1 MKTSGMRRKTRNNR
15 AVSAGPCIRSRYL
28 GEPLLVF
35 ADGREDVDPKLG
47 ISRFG
52 PKSWRPERR
61 HPSSLRVGFI
71 GPPDAIEVAQR
82 WLEKSAAG
90 IHGDEDHPEFSGCM
104 ADRGFMTKLA
114 FDPAWTAPLY
124 RGELDELTLV
134 RGLRNRFHGFVS
146 LLETKLR
153 LLSERDQAPEYI
165 VAAIPD
171 DLYRKYR
178 VVNFKDPVAGVVHRD
193 LRRAFKAMAMKYR
206 IPTQILRDATATE
219 STGDN
224 LSKVAWNFFTGLYFK
239 AGGTPWGPV
248 GLQPGS
254 CHVGISFYRQLGS
267 GSSKVQ
273 TSLVQAFDEHGD
285 GLVLRGHEFEWDAEK
300 EGTNSPHLGEAHAQ
314 QLVDLVLTRYQDEMG
329 QLPQRVVV
337 HKSSRYWPAEKF
349 GFEQALRKRVQQYDL
364 MALSPQS
371 SVRLVTKSQYPPLRS
386 TAFSVDDLDFLYTT
400 GFISELNQFHS
411 THVPAPIR
419 LADHIGNDTPRETL
433 LREILILTKMNW
445 NSARLGGLMPITLRF
460 SRLVGD
466 IMREIGDWEP
476 LTNFKYY
483 T

>member
-1 MKTSGMRRKTRNNR
+1 MRMSGVRRRKTNKQTAG
-15 AVSAGPCIRSRYL
+15 AVPVIRSRYL
-28 GEPLLVF
+28 GEPKLVF

-61 HPSSLRVGFI
+61 HPSTLRVGFV
-71 GPPDAIEVAQR
+71 GPPDAIDQAHR

-90 IHGDEDHPEFSGCM
+90 VHGDEDHPEFPGCM
-104 ADRGFMTKLA
+104 SDRGFMTKLT
-114 FDPAWTAPLY
+114 FDPAWCAPLY
-124 RGELDELTLV
+124 RGELDELAPI
-134 RGLRNRFHGFVS
+134 RSLRDRFQGFVS

-153 LLSERDQAPEYI
+153 LLSERDQAPEYV
-165 VAAIPD
+165 VAAIPN

-178 VVNFKDPVAGVVHRD
+178 IVEFRDRAAGLVHRD

-254 CHVGISFYRQLGS
+254 CYVGISFYRRLGS
-267 GSSKVQ
+267 ASSTVQ

-300 EGTNSPHLGEAHAQ
+300 EGTNAPHLSETHAEK
-314 QLVDLVLTRYQDEMG
+314 LVDMVLTRT
-329 QLPQRVVV
+329 V
-337 HKSSRYWPAEKF
+337 
-349 GFEQALRKRVQQYDL
+349 
-364 MALSPQS
+364 
-371 SVRLVTKSQYPPLRS
+371 
-386 TAFSVDDLDFLYTT
+386 FSVDDLDFLYTT

-419 LADHIGNDTPRETL
+419 LADHIGNDTPREML
-433 LREILILTKMNW
+433 LREIMILTKMNW

-460 SRLVGD
+460 SQLVGD